1 MALAIEEIGPESY
14 PLYDAIPIA
23 YTVDSV
29 LRVEAVDG
37 GLGGFRLVEEK
48 LPTPYVKDYDHQGD
62 DRPSAWAKEFDVSRW
77 GILLARD
84 EVPPIGGAPVG
95 GAAVAV
101 GAGVYPLDR
110 FQRPDMAVLWDI
122 RVAPERRRQGVGR
135 ALFWHAAGWAKAH
148 GYGQLGLETQNVNV
162 GACRFYAR
170 QGCQLGAIHRFG
182 YAGCEDVAH
191 EVMLLWYLE
200 L

>member
-1 MALAIEEIGPESY
+1 MALVIEEIGADHY
-14 PLYDAIPIA
+14 PLYAAIPIA
-23 YTVDSV
+23 YAVESV
-29 LRVEAVDG
+29 LRVEVLDG
-37 GLGGFRLVEEK
+37 GLGGFRLMEEV
-48 LPTPYVKDYDHQGD
+48 LPTPYIKDYDRQGGD
-62 DRPSAWAKEFDVSRW
+62 NPSAWAKEFDVSRW

-84 EVPPIGGAPVG
+84 DERPVG
-95 GAAVAV
+95 RAAVAV
-101 GAGVYPLDR
+101 GADAYRLDR

-135 ALFWHAAGWAKAH
+135 ALFWQAAGWAKER

-162 GACRFYAR
+162 AACRFYAR

-182 YAGCEDVAH
+182 YIGCPDIAH
-191 EVMLLWYLE
+191 EAMLLWYLD